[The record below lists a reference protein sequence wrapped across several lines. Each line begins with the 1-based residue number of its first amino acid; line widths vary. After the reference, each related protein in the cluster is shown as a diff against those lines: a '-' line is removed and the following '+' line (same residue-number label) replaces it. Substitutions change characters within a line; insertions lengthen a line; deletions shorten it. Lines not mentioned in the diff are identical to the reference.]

1 MQVRPQTIRPALR
14 PGLLTVA
21 VLPLLLVLSRPCLA
35 ASGPFGVASP
45 DVPQGMSW
53 GMNWTGPFSGLMV
66 QAMQAQSYFYTELT
80 GAVDH
85 FSASP
90 GAVAWLVG
98 LSLLYGVFHAVGPGH
113 GKAVISSYLLSTHD
127 SLRRAVLISFA
138 ASLMQALVAIGIV
151 AVGTLLLNVT
161 AANMA
166 GVTDMVAIAS
176 YTLIA
181 MIGLMLLVTRLRRAF
196 GGPQPNS
203 SGLYLCEEVLP
214 DLQPGEGMTAR
225 IGRGWRRLRSAVR
238 HIHTASC
245 GCVPVNLGYDKGEVL
260 PWPRLLPLIASVG
273 IRPCSGAL
281 IVLVF
286 ALSGGLLPAGILS
299 VLAMA
304 LGTGATITLI
314 AVLSVVARSTLMR
327 AASVNSA
334 FASRVSLGL
343 QLAASALILI
353 FGLTMMTGALAMHA
367 AG

>member
-1 MQVRPQTIRPALR
+1 MQVRPQTILPAMRARLLTACFLPAL
-14 PGLLTVA
+14 LI
-21 VLPLLLVLSRPCLA
+21 LSHPCLA

-45 DVPQGMSW
+45 DTPR
-53 GMNWTGPFSGLMV
+53 GMNWSGPFSGLMV

-80 GAVDH
+80 DAVDH

-90 GAVAWLVG
+90 GALAWLMG

-113 GKAVISSYLLSTHD
+113 GKAVISSYLLSTND

-151 AVGTLLLNVT
+151 LVGAALLNVT

-166 GVTDMVAIAS
+166 GITDMVAIAS
-176 YTLIA
+176 YGLIA

-196 GGPQPNS
+196 GGPQPGS

-214 DLQPGEGMTAR
+214 DGLPGKGMTAQ
-225 IGRGWRRLRSAVR
+225 IGKGWRRLCSAVR
-238 HIHTASC
+238 HVHTASC
-245 GCVPVNLGYDKGEVL
+245 ACVPVNLGYDKGEAL

-286 ALSGGLLPAGILS
+286 SLSGGLLPTGILS

-304 LGTGATITLI
+304 LGTGATIAAI
-314 AVLSVVARSTLMR
+314 ALLSVFARSTLLR
-327 AASVNSA
+327 AASVNSVLA
-334 FASRVSLGL
+334 ARVSIGL
-343 QLAASALILI
+343 QLAASVLILI